1 MEIKKIGVI
10 TSGGDAPGM
19 NACIRAAVRSAV
31 NEGIEVVG
39 IRRGYAGL
47 FVNDTIKLTRRS
59 VANII
64 QRGGTMLETSR
75 CEEMKTVEG
84 RKTIIENLEKEH
96 IDGLIVIGGDGSFRG
111 AAALAEESNV
121 KIVGI
126 PATIDND
133 IYGTDYTIGFD
144 TAINTALEG
153 IDRIR
158 DTAHAF
164 ERIFFVEVMGRLSGF
179 IAVEV
184 GIAGG
189 AEEIIIP
196 EKETDLEKLCRTLKD
211 SFRRGKRSS
220 IVIVAEGNEVG
231 HTVQIAQYVEFRL
244 KASTRVC
251 VLGHLQRGGSPT
263 ARDRVLASRF
273 GIAGVEGL
281 LNGKEGHAIGEI
293 KGELVF
299 TPFREIW
306 ETKKELDTT
315 FLEAC
320 EVLAI

>member
-19 NACIRAAVRSAV
+19 NACIRAVVRNAV

-39 IRRGYAGL
+39 IRRGYTGL
-47 FVNDTIKLTRRS
+47 LLNDMVKLTRRS

-75 CEEMKTVEG
+75 CEEMKTEAG
-84 RKTIIENLEKEH
+84 RKTIIENIEKEH

-111 AAALAEESNV
+111 AAALSEESNI

-133 IYGTDYTIGFD
+133 IYGTDYSIGFD
-144 TAINTALEG
+144 TAINTALEA

-231 HTVQIAQYVEFRL
+231 HTVQIAQYVQFRL
-244 KASTRVC
+244 KANTRVC

-263 ARDRVLASRF
+263 ARDRVLASKF
-273 GIAGVEGL
+273 GIGAVEGL

-293 KGELVF
+293 KGDLVF
-299 TPFREIW
+299 TPFQEIW
-306 ETKKELDTT
+306 GNKKELDTE